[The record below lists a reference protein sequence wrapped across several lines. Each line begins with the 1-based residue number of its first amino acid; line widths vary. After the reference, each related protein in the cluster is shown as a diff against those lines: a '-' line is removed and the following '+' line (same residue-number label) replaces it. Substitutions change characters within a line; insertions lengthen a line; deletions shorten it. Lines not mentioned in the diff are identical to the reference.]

1 MCLKNSQDWIMV
13 LKIKISY
20 YSYQDLAILVFLWKH
35 LGQIVCLSVQQAV
48 LEQLWE
54 RVGGQV
60 TGHSVCRS
68 QPGWGEHFCLR
79 WHLFLS
85 G

>member
-20 YSYQDLAILVFLWKH
+20 YWYQDLAILVFLWKH

-48 LEQLWE
+48 LEPLWGC
-54 RVGGQV
+54 VGGQV

-68 QPGWGEHFCLR
+68 QLGWGEHFCLR